1 RRSGR
6 TARFYGG
13 NGVKSQHLTF
23 IPSNSSAVLIEKL
36 TYFPQ
41 HFAEFRCLHFSD
53 RVKNE
58 VVFNGEKSFSS
69 DGNHG
74 SRFDGTRLG
83 LVGDQLPQERNQHDK
98 RNTDRE
104 AAEAKLREQLRVPGV
119 GSDRCGAGRLG
130 DHSREVACKER
141 RESG

>member
-1 RRSGR
+1 MIPEPTGTTVVATNAGYTKLFTELGLGSLAVGIIAPTSFLTPRDRQCEGKWSHGAVLWGKWR
-6 TARFYGG
+6 

-69 DGNHG
+69 DGEP
-74 SRFDGTRLG
+74 R
-83 LVGDQLPQERNQHDK
+83 
-98 RNTDRE
+98 
-104 AAEAKLREQLRVPGV
+104 
-119 GSDRCGAGRLG
+119 
-130 DHSREVACKER
+130 
-141 RESG
+141 